1 MKKIVLT
8 ENKLNTVRRE
18 IIEESFCDKVV
29 LVKKFL
35 DGNFMRGSIEKTAD
49 DGTMKRTGIFI
60 QLDDKH
66 MPTKSMMS
74 ATSVFDMI
82 QDKFKK
88 ILPNKNKRNKFL
100 IRLIKDWYNN
110 KITKDGVLST
120 YDF

>member
-1 MKKIVLT
+1 
-8 ENKLNTVRRE
+8 
-18 IIEESFCDKVV
+18 
-29 LVKKFL
+29 
-35 DGNFMRGSIEKTAD
+35 
-49 DGTMKRTGIFI
+49 MKRTGIFI

-74 ATSVFDMI
+74 AASVFDMI

-88 ILPNKNKRNKFL
+88 ILSDKNKRNKFL

-110 KITKDGVLST
+110 KITKDGVLSA